1 MTGHMCPECG
11 GEQGARPGAGCACG
25 ARTADRDARSAEIA
39 AAEDFDPLRIRPY
52 VTLNSDDT
60 SDPYAAQG
68 GGGQDTGGAHAAQGD
83 DSGRSAYATTETGT
97 GEGDTRGMSLAP
109 GGGAG
114 EHDAPG
120 PEAAATTMP
129 LFLDGVRGEA
139 LDGTAGGVRGSASD
153 GSAGGAAGAGRGP
166 GPGVPPDASAVD
178 EARRR
183 TAAAYA
189 GGGPDPVQP
198 RRRRPFAV
206 VAVGAAVA
214 AVVGTAAFASGLF
227 DDEDRREAAL
237 PEVTSSVPDA
247 GGEPAASVSESPS
260 ASPSATP
267 SRSASA
273 SPSASPSP
281 SKSPSASRSATAS
294 ASPSPSASATKAP
307 ATTAAA
313 PPVEEASGSTLRR
326 GDRGAE
332 VSELQRRLQE
342 IWVYRGPD
350 DGDYSER
357 VEQAVAEYQR
367 WVSVQ
372 GDPSGVYGPETRR
385 ALEAQTSGRGRRS

>member
-52 VTLNSDDT
+52 VTLSSDDT
-60 SDPYAAQG
+60 SDPYTAQG
-68 GGGQDTGGAHAAQGD
+68 GGGQATGGAHAAPGD
-83 DSGRSAYATTETGT
+83 GSGRSVYATTGT
-97 GEGDTRGMSLAP
+97 GEGDTRDMALAP

-129 LFLDGVRGEA
+129 LFLDGVRGGA
-139 LDGTAGGVRGSASD
+139 LDGT
-153 GSAGGAAGAGRGP
+153 AGGAAGAGRGP
-166 GPGVPPDASAVD
+166 GPGLPPDASAVD

-189 GGGPDPVQP
+189 GSGPDPVQP

-237 PEVTSSVPDA
+237 PEVTSSVPDTS
-247 GGEPAASVSESPS
+247 GEPAASVSESPS

-294 ASPSPSASATKAP
+294 ASSSPSASATKAP

-313 PPVEEASGSTLRR
+313 PPAEEASGTTLRR

>member
-11 GEQGARPGAGCACG
+11 GEQSARPGAGCACG

-52 VTLNSDDT
+52 VTLSSDDET
-60 SDPYAAQG
+60 ADPYAAPEGNAAPG
-68 GGGQDTGGAHAAQGD
+68 GG
-83 DSGRSAYATTETGT
+83 SGRSAYATTGD
-97 GEGDTRGMSLAP
+97 GDTRSMPLTP

-120 PEAAATTMP
+120 PEAAATMP
-129 LFLDGVRGEA
+129 LFLDGVHGGAR
-139 LDGTAGGVRGSASD
+139 DGTAGGAR
-153 GSAGGAAGAGRGP
+153 GAGRGP
-166 GPGVPPDASAVD
+166 GPGVPPEASAAD

-189 GGGPDPVQP
+189 GSGPDPVQP

-237 PEVTSSVPDA
+237 PEITSSVPDTD
-247 GGEPAASVSESPS
+247 GEPAASVSESPS

-281 SKSPSASRSATAS
+281 SKSPSASRSATVS

-313 PPVEEASGSTLRR
+313 PPAEEVSGTTLRR

-342 IWVYRGPD
+342 IWVYRGPE

-385 ALEAQTSGRGRRS
+385 ALEAQTSGQGRRS

>member
-52 VTLNSDDT
+52 VTLSSDDDT

-68 GGGQDTGGAHAAQGD
+68 GGTAQGGGPGRSAYPATGAAQGD
-83 DSGRSAYATTETGT
+83 GSGRSAYTAT
-97 GEGDTRGMSLAP
+97 GEGDTRGMPLAP

-129 LFLDGVRGEA
+129 LFLDGVRGGA
-139 LDGTAGGVRGSASD
+139 PDGD
-153 GSAGGAAGAGRGP
+153 AGGAAGTGRGP

-189 GGGPDPVQP
+189 GSGPDPVQP

-237 PEVTSSVPDA
+237 PEVTSSVPDT

-281 SKSPSASRSATAS
+281 SKSPSASRSATPS
-294 ASPSPSASATKAP
+294 ASPSPSASATKDP

-313 PPVEEASGSTLRR
+313 PPAEEASGTTLRR

-342 IWVYRGPD
+342 IWVYRGPE

-385 ALEAQTSGRGRRS
+385 ALEAQTSGQGRRS

>member
-52 VTLNSDDT
+52 VTLSSDDT

-68 GGGQDTGGAHAAQGD
+68 GGGQATGGAHAAQGD
-83 DSGRSAYATTETGT
+83 GSGRSVYATTGT
-97 GEGDTRGMSLAP
+97 GEGDTRDMALAP

-129 LFLDGVRGEA
+129 LFLDGVRGGA
-139 LDGTAGGVRGSASD
+139 LDGT
-153 GSAGGAAGAGRGP
+153 AGGAAGAGRGP
-166 GPGVPPDASAVD
+166 GPGLPPDASAVD

-189 GGGPDPVQP
+189 GSGPDPVQP

-237 PEVTSSVPDA
+237 PEVTSSVPDTS
-247 GGEPAASVSESPS
+247 GEPAASVSESPS

-294 ASPSPSASATKAP
+294 ASSSPSASATKAP

-313 PPVEEASGSTLRR
+313 PPAEEASGTTLRR

>member
-11 GEQGARPGAGCACG
+11 REQGARPGAGCACG

-52 VTLNSDDT
+52 VTLSSDDDT
-60 SDPYAAQG
+60 ADPYVTPG
-68 GGGQDTGGAHAAQGD
+68 GGRDTGGTYAAPESGHDTGGAYAAPGGG
-83 DSGRSAYATTETGT
+83 SGAAYATTGDD
-97 GEGDTRGMSLAP
+97 DTRGMRLTP

-129 LFLDGVRGEA
+129 LFLDGVRGGA
-139 LDGTAGGVRGSASD
+139 LDGT
-153 GSAGGAAGAGRGP
+153 AGGAAGAGRGP
-166 GPGVPPDASAVD
+166 GPGLPPDASAVD

-189 GGGPDPVQP
+189 GSGPDPVQP

-237 PEVTSSVPDA
+237 PEVTSSVPDT

-260 ASPSATP
+260 ASPLATP

-294 ASPSPSASATKAP
+294 ASSSPSASATKAP

-313 PPVEEASGSTLRR
+313 PPAEEASGTTLRR

-372 GDPSGVYGPETRR
+372 GDPSGVYGPETRH

>member
-52 VTLNSDDT
+52 VTLSSDDT
-60 SDPYAAQG
+60 SDPYAAQE
-68 GGGQDTGGAHAAQGD
+68 GGGQDTGGAHAAPGD
-83 DSGRSAYATTETGT
+83 GSGRSVYATTGT
-97 GEGDTRGMSLAP
+97 GEGDTRDMPLAP

-129 LFLDGVRGEA
+129 LFLDGVRGGA
-139 LDGTAGGVRGSASD
+139 LDGT
-153 GSAGGAAGAGRGP
+153 AGGAAGAGRGP
-166 GPGVPPDASAVD
+166 GPGLPPDASAVD

-189 GGGPDPVQP
+189 GSGPDPVQP

-237 PEVTSSVPDA
+237 PEVTSSVPDTS
-247 GGEPAASVSESPS
+247 GEPAASVSESPS

-294 ASPSPSASATKAP
+294 ASSSPSASATKAP

-313 PPVEEASGSTLRR
+313 PPAEEASGTTLRR